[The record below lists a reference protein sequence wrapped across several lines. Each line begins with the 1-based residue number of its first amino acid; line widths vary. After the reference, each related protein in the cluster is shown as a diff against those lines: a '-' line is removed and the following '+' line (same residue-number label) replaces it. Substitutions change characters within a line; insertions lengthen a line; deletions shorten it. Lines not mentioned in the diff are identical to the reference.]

1 MYPSAPRLSRS
12 AVPVCSIGAPYRL
25 ARLAEPGTPQQR
37 AAAVRAL
44 TLSAAIRARRATL
57 THLTRRGLAVPALVA
72 GEQVAVYDVKHGGD
86 ADLPGDKMRSRE
98 DPAVADD
105 TVNQAFDGADK
116 TYIFYRDVFS
126 RDSV

>member
-1 MYPSAPRLSRS
+1 MYSSRPRHART
-12 AVPVCSIGAPYRL
+12 AVAACSIAPPDLL
-25 ARLAEPGTPQQR
+25 ARLAEHGTRQQR

-72 GEQVAVYDVKHGGD
+72 GEQVAVYDLKHGGD
-86 ADLPGDKMRSRE
+86 ADLPGDKMRSGE

-105 TVNQAFDGADK
+105 AVNQAFDGADQ
-116 TYIFYRDVFS
+116 TYTFYRDVFF
-126 RDSV
+126 